1 MTGWAMALIFALG
14 AQIFLVSGFQPS
26 RSLQR
31 TFRGIKVES
40 STSDEPMLRIG
51 HGFDIH
57 RLIEGTKLIIGQI
70 SLPLFSCHFALK
82 LTDHGCV
89 VQHE

>member
-1 MTGWAMALIFALG
+1 MALIVALG
-14 AQIFLVSGFQPS
+14 AQIVLVSGFQPS

-31 TFRGIKVES
+31 TFRGVKVES

-70 SLPLFSCHFALK
+70 SLLFLSCHLGLK
-82 LTDHGCV
+82 LTDHGFV